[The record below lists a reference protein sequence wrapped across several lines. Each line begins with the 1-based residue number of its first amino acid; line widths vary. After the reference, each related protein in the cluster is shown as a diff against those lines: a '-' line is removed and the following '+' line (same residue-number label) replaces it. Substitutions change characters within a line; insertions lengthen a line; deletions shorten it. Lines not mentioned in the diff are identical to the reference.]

1 MSSLSLSPAARAF
14 DAVAERFDER
24 YGAWLSVSAQ
34 RRAVRASLVRAF
46 PPRARVLEI
55 GGGTGEDA
63 VWLTE
68 HGREVLLT
76 DVSPSMV
83 RIAETKLRPYG
94 APQPIVVGAEGLA
107 ALADARDSARQPL
120 LDGAFTNFAALNC
133 VHELAPVA
141 AGLARLVRPGGK
153 ILLVIF
159 GVCSPGE
166 WLVQLVRRDV
176 RAAFRRMS
184 RGDVSARLGGQ
195 HFLVRYHRGADV
207 DRAFAPWFAPVGRR
221 GIGIFV
227 PPSAAE
233 PWISGHRR
241 LLSTLEKLDRVVA
254 GPLSFFGDHVLY
266 ELERTAVS
274 SRPAGVNA

>member
-1 MSSLSLSPAARAF
+1 MASLSLSPAARAF

-24 YGAWLSVSAQ
+24 YGAWLSVAAQ
-34 RRAVRASLVRAF
+34 RRAVRASLIEAF
-46 PPRARVLEI
+46 PPHARVLEI

-83 RIAETKLRPYG
+83 RIAESKLRPYG
-94 APQPIVVGAEGLA
+94 APRPIVVGAEGLA
-107 ALADARDSARQPL
+107 ALADDRDIAGAPA

-133 VHELAPVA
+133 VQDLEPVA
-141 AGLARLVRPGGK
+141 QGLSRLVRPGGK
-153 ILLVIF
+153 VLLVIF

-166 WLVQLVRRDV
+166 WVVQLLRRDL

-195 HFLVRYHRGADV
+195 HFLVRYHRGADI
-207 DRAFAPWFAPVGRR
+207 DRAFAPWFSPVARR
-221 GIGIFV
+221 GIGVFV

-241 LLSTLEKLDRVVA
+241 LLSALERLDHIVS
-254 GPLSFFGDHVLY
+254 GPLSFLGDHVLY
-266 ELERTAVS
+266 ECERKSVNG
-274 SRPAGVNA
+274 PAIEVRT